1 MTDDAPRLIALDWGT
16 SSLRSYLLGDG
27 GAVLDTRRLPLGIM
41 QVEGG
46 DFAGAF
52 AKAAGDWRAR
62 WPGLPAIAAGMIG
75 SAQGWVEAPY
85 APVPAGLDELARGLV
100 PVPGAGLH
108 IVPGVVQR
116 GDAPNVMRGEETQ
129 IAGALPEGG
138 GGLLVLPGTHS
149 KWVEVA
155 EGRIRRFDTYMTGEL
170 FAVLRR
176 HSILGRF
183 VREEDP
189 PPPDDVARE
198 AFARGV
204 AALRAEGASLSPLL
218 FSARALVLTGGL
230 PPEASLDYL
239 SGLLIGD
246 ELRGGL
252 AGHAGSIALIGD
264 AALCARYETALA
276 IFGVAGAGMPGDTAA
291 AGLWRIAERAGL
303 TRGPA
308 AGAETLP

>member
-1 MTDDAPRLIALDWGT
+1 M
-16 SSLRSYLLGDG
+16 
-27 GAVLDTRRLPLGIM
+27 LDTRRLPLGIM
-41 QVEGG
+41 QVQGG

-52 AKAAGDWRAR
+52 AEAAGDWRAR

-75 SAQGWVEAPY
+75 SAQGWIEAPY

-100 PVPGAGLH
+100 PVPGAGLS

-149 KWVEVA
+149 KWVEV
-155 EGRIRRFDTYMTGEL
+155 GRGADPALRHLHDRR
-170 FAVLRR
+170 ALRGAAPPLHPR
-176 HSILGRF
+176 PLRA
-183 VREEDP
+183 EEDP
-189 PPPDDVARE
+189 PPAEDVARE

-218 FSARALVLTGGL
+218 FSARSLVLTGGL
-230 PPEASLDYL
+230 APEASLDYL

-264 AALCARYETALA
+264 ATLCARYERALA

-303 TRGPA
+303 THGPA